1 MCSATVDGGAGGL
14 TEEKEGK
21 EKGGAEK
28 EEEEKE
34 EEKGSEAIRGCF
46 GLTVVRNLISSS
58 RFNIGENINKRPN
71 VG

>member
-14 TEEKEGK
+14 TEEKE
-21 EKGGAEK
+21 EEK
-28 EEEEKE
+28 EE

-58 RFNIGENINKRPN
+58 CFNIKENINKRPN
-71 VG
+71 IG

>member
-14 TEEKEGK
+14 TEEKE
-21 EKGGAEK
+21 
-28 EEEEKE
+28 EEEEGEEE

-46 GLTVVRNLISSS
+46 ALTVVRNLISSS
-58 RFNIGENINKRPN
+58 RFNIGENINKRPS